1 MNNNNQVLLRMEH
14 ISKTFP
20 GVKALNDVNF
30 KINKGEIVA
39 IVGENGAG
47 KSTLMKILSGAYP
60 KDSGSIFLND
70 KEIEI
75 ENPHHAQELGITI
88 IYQEFNLTRNQ
99 SVAAN
104 IFITREPRV
113 KGFGKFFGFI
123 DKKQMEKKAHY
134 ILDRLKTKTSPKA
147 KIENLSVAQ
156 NQMVEIAKALAV
168 ESQIIIMDEPTA
180 PLGEKEV
187 EILFETVNSLKKQG
201 IAIIF
206 ITHRLE
212 EVFKITDRIVVL
224 RDGQFIGEIKTKDA
238 TIDQLVQMM
247 VGRSFKDFLHK
258 VPAKITSNVL
268 EVKDINRKGVVKNV
282 TFNLRRGE
290 ILGFAGLV
298 GAGRTET
305 VRILFGIDTKDS
317 GEILID
323 GKKTHISSPE
333 DAVNAGLSLIPE
345 DRAIQGLVLKLSVL
359 ENISLSTL
367 KKYCKFGFMNLR
379 KMQQTANEYIKILSI
394 RTPHLK
400 QKAMY
405 LSGGNQQKIVLAKWL
420 ASQPKVLIMDEPTR
434 GIDVGAKAEIHALM
448 SELAKSGMAIIMIS
462 SELPEILGMSDRIAV
477 MHEGRLA
484 TILDR
489 KDATQENIMSYASG
503 QENNQ

>member
-1 MNNNNQVLLRMEH
+1 MNNKNQVLLRMEH

-30 KINKGEIVA
+30 NINKCEIVA

-47 KSTLMKILSGAYP
+47 KSTLMKILSGAYK
-60 KDSGSIFLND
+60 KDSGSIFLNG
-70 KEIEI
+70 KVIEI

-104 IFITREPRV
+104 IFITREPRL
-113 KGFGKFFGFI
+113 KGIGKIFGLV
-123 DKKQMEKKAHY
+123 DKKQMEKNAQN
-134 ILDRLKTKTSPKA
+134 ILDKLKTKTSPKA
-147 KIENLSVAQ
+147 KIDNLSVAQ

-224 RDGQFIGEIKTKDA
+224 RDGQFIGEMKTKEA
-238 TIDQLVQMM
+238 TIDQVVQMM

-258 VPAKITSNVL
+258 TPAKITTPIF
-268 EVKDINRKGVVKNV
+268 EVKNITRKGVVENISF
-282 TFNLRRGE
+282 TLRRGE

-305 VRILFGIDTKDS
+305 VRILFGADPKDK
-317 GEILID
+317 GEIYID
-323 GKKTHISSPE
+323 GKKAHINSPE
-333 DAVNAGLSLIPE
+333 DAVKAGLSLIPE
-345 DRAIQGLVLKLSVL
+345 DRTIQGLVLKLSVL
-359 ENISLSTL
+359 ENIILSTL
-367 KKYCKFGFMNLR
+367 KKYCKLGLMSLQ
-379 KMQQTANEYIKILSI
+379 KMRQKANDYIKILSI

-400 QKAMY
+400 QKAIY

-420 ASQPKVLIMDEPTR
+420 ASQPKILIMDEPTR
-434 GIDVGAKAEIHALM
+434 GIDIGAKAEIHALM

-484 TILDR
+484 TIIDR
-489 KDATQENIMSYASG
+489 KDATQEKIMAYASG
-503 QENNQ
+503 QINNQ

>member
-1 MNNNNQVLLRMEH
+1 MNNNNQILLRMEH

-20 GVKALNDVNF
+20 GVRALNDVNF
-30 KINKGEIVA
+30 NINKGEIVA

-47 KSTLMKILSGAYP
+47 KSTLMKILSGAYQ
-60 KDSGSIFLND
+60 KDSGKIFLNG

-75 ENPHHAQELGITI
+75 ENPHHSQELGITT

-113 KGFGKFFGFI
+113 NGIGKIFGLV
-123 DKKQMEKKAHY
+123 DKNQMEKNTQT
-134 ILDRLKTKTSPKA
+134 ILDRLKTKTSPRS

-156 NQMVEIAKALAV
+156 NQMVEIAKALAT

-180 PLGEKEV
+180 PLGENEV
-187 EILFETVNSLKKQG
+187 EILFETANSLKKQG

-224 RDGQFIGEIKTKDA
+224 RDGQFVGEMKTKDA
-238 TIDQLVQMM
+238 TIDQVVQMM

-258 VPAKITSNVL
+258 IPVKITDPIL
-268 EVKDINRKGVVKNV
+268 EVKNVSRKNV
-282 TFNLRRGE
+282 IKNISFTLRRGE

-305 VRILFGIDTKDS
+305 ARILFGVDPKEC
-317 GEILID
+317 GEIIID
-323 GKKTHISSPE
+323 GKKIQITSPK

-345 DRAIQGLVLKLSVL
+345 DRAIQGLVLKLSVI
-359 ENISLSTL
+359 ENIILSTL
-367 KKYCKFGFMNLR
+367 KKYCKFGLMNI
-379 KMQQTANEYIKILSI
+379 KKIQQIANEYIKKLSI
-394 RTPHLK
+394 RTPSLK
-400 QKAMY
+400 QKAKY

-434 GIDVGAKAEIHALM
+434 GIDIGAKAEIYALM
-448 SELAKSGMAIIMIS
+448 CELVKSGMAIIMIS

-477 MHEGRLA
+477 MHEGRIA

-489 KDATQENIMSYASG
+489 ADATQEKIMAYASG
-503 QENNQ
+503 QII